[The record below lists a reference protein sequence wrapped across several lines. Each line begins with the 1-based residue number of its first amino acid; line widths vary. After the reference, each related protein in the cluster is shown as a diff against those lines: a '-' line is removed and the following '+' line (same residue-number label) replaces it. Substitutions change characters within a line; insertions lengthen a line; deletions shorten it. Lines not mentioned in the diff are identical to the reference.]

1 MKDLH
6 ILISSY
12 RMVRDLD
19 RATTK
24 ICSSYGLTYPQFQ
37 VLEALLHKGDLTVGE
52 IRDSIL
58 SSNGT
63 VPVIINNLEKT
74 GMVTRAKNPLDNR
87 RTIVSLTEK
96 ARKIITQVWDENE
109 KMFTEKFSV
118 WTEDEKR
125 EMIRLFNLYRKE
137 HLKKGDQ
144 SWKRTDWKHSVT
156 A

>member
-63 VPVIINNLEKT
+63 IPVIINNLEKME
-74 GMVTRAKNPLDNR
+74 MVTRTKDPLDNR
-87 RTIVSLTEK
+87 RTIISLTDK
-96 ARKIITQVWDENE
+96 ASDTIKQVWNENE
-109 KMFTEKFSV
+109 KMFISKFSV
-118 WTEDEKR
+118 WNDDEKH
-125 EMIRLFNLYRKE
+125 ELIRLFNLYRKAN
-137 HLKKGDQ
+137 KKKT
-144 SWKRTDWKHSVT
+144 KRKEK
-156 A
+156 

>member
-37 VLEALLHKGDLTVGE
+37 VLEALLHKGGLTVGE

-63 VPVIINNLEKT
+63 IPVIINNLEKME
-74 GMVTRAKNPLDNR
+74 MVTRTKDPLDNR
-87 RTIVSLTEK
+87 RTIISLTDK
-96 ARKIITQVWDENE
+96 ARDTIKQVWNENE
-109 KMFTEKFSV
+109 KMFISKFSV
-118 WTEDEKR
+118 WNDDEKH
-125 EMIRLFNLYRKE
+125 ELIRLFNLYRKA
-137 HLKKGDQ
+137 HIKKT
-144 SWKRTDWKHSVT
+144 KRKEK
-156 A
+156 

>member
-37 VLEALLHKGDLTVGE
+37 VLEALLHKGNLTVGE

-58 SSNGT
+58 SSNW
-63 VPVIINNLEKT
+63 PFLLSSIIL
-74 GMVTRAKNPLDNR
+74 R
-87 RTIVSLTEK
+87 
-96 ARKIITQVWDENE
+96 
-109 KMFTEKFSV
+109 
-118 WTEDEKR
+118 KR
-125 EMIRLFNLYRKE
+125 EWSHVQRT
-137 HLKKGDQ
+137 HLT
-144 SWKRTDWKHSVT
+144 TDGPSFH
-156 A
+156 

>member
-1 MKDLH
+1 
-6 ILISSY
+6 
-12 RMVRDLD
+12 MVRDLD

-74 GMVTRAKNPLDNR
+74 EMVTRAKDPLDNR

>member
-63 VPVIINNLEKT
+63 IPVIINNLEKME
-74 GMVTRAKNPLDNR
+74 MVTRTKDPLDNR
-87 RTIVSLTEK
+87 RTIISLTDK
-96 ARKIITQVWDENE
+96 ARDTIKQVWNENE
-109 KMFTEKFSV
+109 KMFISKFSV
-118 WTEDEKR
+118 WNDDEKH
-125 EMIRLFNLYRKE
+125 ELIRLSICIER
-137 HLKKGDQ
+137 HTSKKQ
-144 SWKRTDWKHSVT
+144 SERRSGT
-156 A
+156 

>member
-1 MKDLH
+1 
-6 ILISSY
+6 
-12 RMVRDLD
+12 MVRDLD

-74 GMVTRAKNPLDNR
+74 EMVTRTKDPLDNR
-87 RTIVSLTEK
+87 RTIVSLTDK
-96 ARKIITQVWDENE
+96 AREIIKKVWDENE

-118 WTEDEKR
+118 WTDDEKR

-144 SWKRTDWKHSVT
+144 SWRRTDWKHSVT